1 MFVVSQAVTCQIH
14 KMQAKLVVHFN
25 MKIYIYTPFAEPEI
39 QKFKDSLAASYQ
51 VIIGEELPIEQ
62 REEQFRT
69 CEICYGNPPL
79 DWLANNETLQWLQ
92 LNSTGLDPYQKLI
105 SYNFQLTN
113 LKGFFGQSVAETA
126 LAGILGMYRRIDHLA
141 RLQSEKH
148 WVGAPLRAGLHLLN
162 KSKVLILGSGAI
174 GLKIKELLTGFQCDT
189 TILNS
194 KTITQLT
201 DHLPDTDILIAALPE
216 TKETIGLLSKHYLS
230 MLQSSALFVNVGR
243 GSAVDEDFLIQL
255 LQGNEIFGAVLDVT
269 EKEPLPLENPLWA
282 MENVLLTQ
290 HSSGGWAEEAAEK
303 VKFFLSNLK
312 RFESREE
319 LVNNVDLTKGY

>member
-1 MFVVSQAVTCQIH
+1 MP
-14 KMQAKLVVHFN
+14 VVHFK

-39 QKFKDSLAASYQ
+39 QKFKESLSAKYQ
-51 VIIGEELPIEQ
+51 VIIGEELPVEQ

-79 DWLANNETLQWLQ
+79 AWLANNDTLQWLQ
-92 LNSTGLDPYQKLI
+92 LNSTGLDPYQKL
-105 SYNFQLTN
+105 SDYPFKLTN

-141 RLQSEKH
+141 RLQSEKN
-148 WVGAPLRAGLHLLN
+148 WVGVPLRATLHLLS

-174 GLKIKELLTGFQCDT
+174 GLKIKELLSGFQCET

-194 KTITQLT
+194 KTIIQLS
-201 DHLPDTDILIAALPE
+201 DYLPDTDILIAALPE
-216 TKETIGLLSKHYLS
+216 TKETIGLLNKEYLS
-230 MLQSSALFVNVGR
+230 LLKPSSLFVNVGR
-243 GSAVDEDFLIQL
+243 GSAVDEEYLIKI
-255 LQGNEIFGAVLDVT
+255 LQENKIFGAVLDVT
-269 EKEPLPLENPLWA
+269 EKEPLPENNLLWT

-303 VKFFLSNLK
+303 VKFFLSNLE
-312 RFESREE
+312 RFESGEK
-319 LVNNVDLTKGY
+319 LVNNVDLAKGY